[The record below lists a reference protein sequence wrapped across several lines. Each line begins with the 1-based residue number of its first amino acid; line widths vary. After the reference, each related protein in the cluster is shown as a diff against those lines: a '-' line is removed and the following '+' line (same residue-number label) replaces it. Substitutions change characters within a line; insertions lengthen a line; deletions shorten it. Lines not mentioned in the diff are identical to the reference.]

1 MSMSMT
7 KSIRLA
13 ANEAEELGRVA
24 RQMSV
29 SESALMKKWVLEGIR
44 AYKLERA
51 ILAYMERRVDLRGGA
66 AMADVSYNYF
76 LHEVQKRNIV
86 ILDDDH
92 FLHHLGELAD
102 SLGSDSLR
110 QAVDAVAAGLDSD

>member
-44 AYKLERA
+44 AYKTCYSSITNVSPNSACSLSMAAPAASSGVIRPSSA
-51 ILAYMERRVDLRGGA
+51 SSRYSSRILA
-66 AMADVSYNYF
+66 
-76 LHEVQKRNIV
+76 
-86 ILDDDH
+86 
-92 FLHHLGELAD
+92 
-102 SLGSDSLR
+102 
-110 QAVDAVAAGLDSD
+110 